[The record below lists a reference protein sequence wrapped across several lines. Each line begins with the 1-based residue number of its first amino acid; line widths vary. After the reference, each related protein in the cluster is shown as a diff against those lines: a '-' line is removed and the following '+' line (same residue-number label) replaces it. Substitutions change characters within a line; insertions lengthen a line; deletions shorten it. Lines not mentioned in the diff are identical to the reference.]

1 MIYGRDSKGRF
12 APRGQSASRR
22 DISGKGVPGSIR
34 FENQRQAGGWVHRA
48 FTHYALTKKQAY
60 SIFRAR
66 GGSKSLFER
75 SWRQQYKHPKDAPPE
90 VLERPTRAEEAR
102 EQSLVNQRK
111 AAKAAGLPYRT
122 WRARH
127 YQGTRLYWEGADK
140 DEWVAEW
147 YPQNVSETTKTSG
160 A

>member
-34 FENQRQAGGWVHRA
+34 FENQRQARGWVVNMYVNA
-48 FTHYALTKKQAY
+48 ALTRHQAET
-60 SIFRAR
+60 IFQAR
-66 GGSKSLFER
+66 GGSKRLFNSAWE
-75 SWRQQYKHPKDAPPE
+75 QQLKISRHK
-90 VLERPTRAEEAR
+90 EAR
-102 EQSLVNQRK
+102 AQSLVNQRK
-111 AAKAAGLPYRT
+111 AAKAAGIPYRT

-127 YQGTRLYWEGADK
+127 YKGTRLYWEGADR
-140 DEWVAEW
+140 DEWIAEW
-147 YPQNVSETTKTSG
+147 YPQNVSESTKTTG